1 MAQRKFCET
10 DQIRAHG
17 IGVSLSGVDRDAI
30 AAKERAKWA
39 AVDTDALTYGRVDEA
54 TSEKFWELQ
63 AKDLAKQLEKSRRD
77 YRDSQLSVRG
87 FAYAHDQARAR
98 VDVSQR
104 RSDRLMIYS
113 GVVTMA
119 VVGLVLYVTSLQGL
133 W

>member
-1 MAQRKFCET
+1 
-10 DQIRAHG
+10 
-17 IGVSLSGVDRDAI
+17 VDRDAI

-39 AVDTDALTYGRVDEA
+39 TYDESGFGSGA
-54 TSEKFWELQ
+54 EVADVQTSEKFWELQ

-98 VDVSQR
+98 VEVSQR

-119 VVGLVLYVTSLQGL
+119 VVGLVLYVTSL
-133 W
+133 

>member
-1 MAQRKFCET
+1 MVTLKTRFCET

-17 IGVSLSGVDRDAI
+17 IGISLSGLDRDAI

-39 AVDTDALTYGRVDEA
+39 AVDTDALTYGRVDKA

-87 FAYAHDQARAR
+87 FAYAHDQARERFDAEYEAKVIWR
-98 VDVSQR
+98 IVALVS
-104 RSDRLMIYS
+104 L
-113 GVVTMA
+113 VA
-119 VVGLVLYVTSLQGL
+119 VGCLVASLRGL